1 MAEYL
6 TQRQLG
12 RKYGVS
18 SHQVGKWLVEWG
30 LRSKDGRPSAL
41 AVINGIVKKE
51 ECQNK
56 GHFFY
61 RWNEDVIAKYVN
73 GGFKTMF
80 SPSKQRRNP

>member
-1 MAEYL
+1 MATYL

-30 LRSKDGRPSAL
+30 LRSKDGRPTAL
-41 AVINGIVKKE
+41 ATINDIVKKE

-61 RWNEDVIAKYVN
+61 RWHEDVIDKFYK
-73 GGFKTMF
+73 GGFKTTF
-80 SPSKQRRNP
+80 SPSDLRRDS